1 MAKQCRLHLISKLRT
16 DAALHLPPTTPYAGK
31 GRPRIYGER
40 LNPRQIDAKYC
51 LSTDTIGN
59 LKTEVYQMEARHKK
73 FADELNVV
81 CILKTNLTTK
91 QQAHVLLFSSDLTL
105 DAEKMIEYYSLRFQ
119 IEFNFRDAKQYWG
132 LQDFMNVNKI
142 PVNNAVNLSMFMV
155 SVSAKLTDTFR
166 CPNTEFSVLDLKAR
180 YRGAKYLH
188 EILKILPKKP
198 DTIVIEQIAQ
208 RLGSIGAIHQTQ
220 QKLNPG

>member
-1 MAKQCRLHLISKLRT
+1 
-16 DAALHLPPTTPYAGK
+16 
-31 GRPRIYGER
+31 
-40 LNPRQIDAKYC
+40 
-51 LSTDTIGN
+51 
-59 LKTEVYQMEARHKK
+59 MEARHKK

-188 EILKILPKKP
+188 ETLKILPKKP